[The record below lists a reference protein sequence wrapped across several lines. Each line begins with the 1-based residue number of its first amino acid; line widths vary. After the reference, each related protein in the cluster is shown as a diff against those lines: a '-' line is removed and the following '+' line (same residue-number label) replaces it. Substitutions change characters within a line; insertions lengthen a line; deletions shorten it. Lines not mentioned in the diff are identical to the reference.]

1 MKRISIVI
9 SFFFILINSL
19 QAQRVGLVLS
29 GGGAKGAA
37 HIGVIKAFEENEI
50 PIDYITGT
58 SIGAIIGS
66 LYAMGYTPDEMLQL
80 MLSKEF
86 GYWQTG
92 TVEDDY
98 MYYFRKPDPTP
109 EMAHFSIDMSDSLQI
124 KTNFLPQSL
133 INPIQ
138 MNQAFMALYAQAT
151 AKAAWNFDNLFVPF
165 RCIGSDIYN
174 KKPVIFKNG
183 DLGEAVRIS
192 MTFPL
197 FFKPVWKDS
206 VPMFDGGIYDNF
218 PVKTMKEDFHPDFIF
233 GVALSTGKSKPS
245 NNPYNQIETMI
256 MQETN
261 YEVDEEDGMIIRFN
275 MPDVSLLDFQKANE
289 IMEMGYKRTMS
300 LIDSIKGRVHRR
312 MPLDS
317 LNLRR
322 KQYKESLPP
331 LVFKNIYITGVSE
344 SQQKYIE
351 SQLHRDINQEF
362 SMEEFKRAYFKM
374 LAYSKIKEIV
384 PKAIYNRVNKTFDLH
399 LYITMSDEINIGLGG
414 NISSHQANQLYLGLG
429 YRYLGRY
436 AAGLGYRYL
445 GRYAADMNADFQVGN
460 SFSGV
465 MLNGRMY
472 LQTRIPT
479 YINWQGVFSYK
490 RYSESQSLFYED
502 VVPAFI
508 KQHELYM
515 KLKLGFPFLN
525 RAKAEIGFGY
535 GQLNDYYYQNTEVSF
550 ADRDYEHSRYNLF
563 SGSLN
568 IEQNSLSTK
577 VYPISGVK
585 RSLNAQYITGTE
597 KYRPNVATEPTK
609 NNTHSWL
616 QMKAHWEQYHEL
628 SKLFNL
634 GYTGELVLSSKNLM
648 ENYTASILQAPA
660 FTPTPHSTIVFN
672 EAFRANQY
680 AALGVSPI
688 VKLGKFVHFRLD
700 LYGFLPLYEI
710 KKHTEVLDN
719 NYVMTLPYYG
729 KFLDSF
735 KYMGEAAFV
744 VHLPFTS
751 ISLYANGYSY
761 PSKNFNFGINI
772 GYLLFN
778 PKLLD

>member
-66 LYAMGYTPDEMLQL
+66 LYAMGYTPNEMLQL

-436 AAGLGYRYL
+436 AA
-445 GRYAADMNADFQVGN
+445 DMNADFQVGN

-568 IEQNSLSTK
+568 IEQNLLSTK

>member
-300 LIDSIKGRVHRR
+300 LIDSIKGRVHRK

-414 NISSHQANQLYLGLG
+414 NISSHQANQLYL
-429 YRYLGRY
+429 
-436 AAGLGYRYL
+436 GLGYRYL

-577 VYPISGVK
+577 VYPISGAK

-609 NNTHSWL
+609 DNTHSWL

-680 AALGVSPI
+680 AALGISPI
-688 VKLGKFVHFRLD
+688 LKLGKFVHFRLD

>member
-436 AAGLGYRYL
+436 AA
-445 GRYAADMNADFQVGN
+445 DMNADFQVGN

-525 RAKAEIGFGY
+525 RAKAEICFGY

-597 KYRPNVATEPTK
+597 KYKPNVATEPTK

-648 ENYTASILQAPA
+648 ENYTASILQAPV

>member
-50 PIDYITGT
+50 PIDYITGA

-300 LIDSIKGRVHRR
+300 LIDSIKGRVHRK

-414 NISSHQANQLYLGLG
+414 NISSHQANQLYL
-429 YRYLGRY
+429 
-436 AAGLGYRYL
+436 GLGYRYL

-597 KYRPNVATEPTK
+597 KYKPNVATEPTK

-680 AALGVSPI
+680 AALGISPI
-688 VKLGKFVHFRLD
+688 LKLGKFVHFRLD

>member
-138 MNQAFMALYAQAT
+138 MNQAFVALYAQAT

-300 LIDSIKGRVHRR
+300 LIDSIKGRVHRK

-414 NISSHQANQLYLGLG
+414 NISSHQANQLDL
-429 YRYLGRY
+429 
-436 AAGLGYRYL
+436 GLGYRYL

-597 KYRPNVATEPTK
+597 KYKPNVATEPTK

-680 AALGVSPI
+680 AALGISPI
-688 VKLGKFVHFRLD
+688 LRLGKFVHFRLD

>member
-436 AAGLGYRYL
+436 AA
-445 GRYAADMNADFQVGN
+445 DMNADFQVGN

-597 KYRPNVATEPTK
+597 KYKPNVATKPTK

-680 AALGVSPI
+680 AALGISPI
-688 VKLGKFVHFRLD
+688 LKLGKFVHFRLD

-710 KKHTEVLDN
+710 KKHTEVLEN

>member
-436 AAGLGYRYL
+436 AA
-445 GRYAADMNADFQVGN
+445 DMNADFQVGN

-597 KYRPNVATEPTK
+597 KYRPNVATKPTK

-688 VKLGKFVHFRLD
+688 LKLGKFVHFRLD

>member
-300 LIDSIKGRVHRR
+300 LIDSIKGRVHRK

-436 AAGLGYRYL
+436 AA
-445 GRYAADMNADFQVGN
+445 DMNADFQVGN

-550 ADRDYEHSRYNLF
+550 ADRNYEHSRYNLF

-597 KYRPNVATEPTK
+597 KYKPNVATEPTK

-710 KKHTEVLDN
+710 KKHTEVLEN

>member
-300 LIDSIKGRVHRR
+300 LIDSIKGRVHRK

-414 NISSHQANQLYLGLG
+414 NISSHQANQLYL
-429 YRYLGRY
+429 
-436 AAGLGYRYL
+436 GLGYRYL

-597 KYRPNVATEPTK
+597 KYKPNVATEPTK

-648 ENYTASILQAPA
+648 ENYTASILQASA

-688 VKLGKFVHFRLD
+688 LKLGKFVHFRLD

>member
-218 PVKTMKEDFHPDFIF
+218 PVKTMKEDFHPDFTF

-414 NISSHQANQLYLGLG
+414 NISSHQANQLYL
-429 YRYLGRY
+429 
-436 AAGLGYRYL
+436 GLGYRYL

-688 VKLGKFVHFRLD
+688 LKLGKFVHFRLD

>member
-300 LIDSIKGRVHRR
+300 LIDSIKGRVHRK

-414 NISSHQANQLYLGLG
+414 NISSHQANQLYL
-429 YRYLGRY
+429 
-436 AAGLGYRYL
+436 GLGYRYL

-597 KYRPNVATEPTK
+597 KYKPNVATEPTK
-609 NNTHSWL
+609 NNTHSWI

-688 VKLGKFVHFRLD
+688 LKLGKFVHFRLD

-729 KFLDSF
+729 KFIDSF

>member
-300 LIDSIKGRVHRR
+300 LIDSIKGRVHRK

-414 NISSHQANQLYLGLG
+414 NISSHQANQLYL
-429 YRYLGRY
+429 
-436 AAGLGYRYL
+436 GLGYRYL

-568 IEQNSLSTK
+568 IEQNLLSTK

-688 VKLGKFVHFRLD
+688 LKLGKFVHFRLD

>member
-138 MNQAFMALYAQAT
+138 MNQAFVALYAQAT
-151 AKAAWNFDNLFVPF
+151 AKAAWNFDNLFVSF

-300 LIDSIKGRVHRR
+300 LIDSIKGRVHRK

-414 NISSHQANQLYLGLG
+414 NISSHQANQLYL
-429 YRYLGRY
+429 
-436 AAGLGYRYL
+436 GLGYRYL

-597 KYRPNVATEPTK
+597 KYKPNVATEPTK

-680 AALGVSPI
+680 AALGISPI
-688 VKLGKFVHFRLD
+688 LKLGKFVHFRLD

>member
-436 AAGLGYRYL
+436 AA
-445 GRYAADMNADFQVGN
+445 DMNADFQVGN

-597 KYRPNVATEPTK
+597 KYKPNVATEPTK

-719 NYVMTLPYYG
+719 NYVMTFPYYG

>member
-436 AAGLGYRYL
+436 AA
-445 GRYAADMNADFQVGN
+445 DMNADFQVGN

-568 IEQNSLSTK
+568 IEQNSSSTK

-609 NNTHSWL
+609 DNTHSWL

-688 VKLGKFVHFRLD
+688 LKLGKFVHFRLD

>member
-436 AAGLGYRYL
+436 AA
-445 GRYAADMNADFQVGN
+445 DMNADFQVGN

-585 RSLNAQYITGTE
+585 RSLNALYITGTK
-597 KYRPNVATEPTK
+597 KYKPNVATEPTE

-680 AALGVSPI
+680 AALGVSP
-688 VKLGKFVHFRLD
+688 VLKLGKFVHFRLD

-710 KKHTEVLDN
+710 KKHTEVLEN

-778 PKLLD
+778 QKLLD

>member
-66 LYAMGYTPDEMLQL
+66 LYAMGYAPDEMLQL

-436 AAGLGYRYL
+436 AA
-445 GRYAADMNADFQVGN
+445 DMNADFQVGN

-597 KYRPNVATEPTK
+597 KYKPNVATEPTK

-688 VKLGKFVHFRLD
+688 LKLGKFVHFRLD

>member
-300 LIDSIKGRVHRR
+300 LIDSIKGRVHRK

-436 AAGLGYRYL
+436 AA
-445 GRYAADMNADFQVGN
+445 DMNADFQVGN

-535 GQLNDYYYQNTEVSF
+535 DQLNDYYYQNTEVSF

-597 KYRPNVATEPTK
+597 KYRPNVATKPTK
-609 NNTHSWL
+609 DNTHSWL

-680 AALGVSPI
+680 AALGISPI
-688 VKLGKFVHFRLD
+688 LKLGKFVHFRLD

>member
-300 LIDSIKGRVHRR
+300 LIDSIKGRVHRK

-399 LYITMSDEINIGLGG
+399 LHITMSDEINIGLGG
-414 NISSHQANQLYLGLG
+414 NISSHQANQLYL
-429 YRYLGRY
+429 
-436 AAGLGYRYL
+436 GLGYRYL

-550 ADRDYEHSRYNLF
+550 ADQDYEHSRYNLF

-680 AALGVSPI
+680 AALGISPI
-688 VKLGKFVHFRLD
+688 LKLGKFVHFRLD

>member
-300 LIDSIKGRVHRR
+300 LIDSIKGRVHRK

-414 NISSHQANQLYLGLG
+414 NISSHQANQLYL
-429 YRYLGRY
+429 
-436 AAGLGYRYL
+436 GLGYRYL

-609 NNTHSWL
+609 DNTHSWL

-680 AALGVSPI
+680 AALGISPI
-688 VKLGKFVHFRLD
+688 LKLGKFVHFRLD

>member
-436 AAGLGYRYL
+436 AA
-445 GRYAADMNADFQVGN
+445 DMNADFQVGN

-609 NNTHSWL
+609 DNTHSWL

-680 AALGVSPI
+680 AALGISPI
-688 VKLGKFVHFRLD
+688 LKLGKFVHFRLD

>member
-300 LIDSIKGRVHRR
+300 LIDSIKGRVHRK

-414 NISSHQANQLYLGLG
+414 NISSHQANQLYL
-429 YRYLGRY
+429 
-436 AAGLGYRYL
+436 GLGYRYL

-577 VYPISGVK
+577 VYPISGAK

-597 KYRPNVATEPTK
+597 KYKPNVAMEPTK

-680 AALGVSPI
+680 AALGISPI
-688 VKLGKFVHFRLD
+688 LKLGKFVHFRLD

>member
-138 MNQAFMALYAQAT
+138 MNQAFVALYAQAT

-300 LIDSIKGRVHRR
+300 LIDSIKGRVHRK

-399 LYITMSDEINIGLGG
+399 LYITMSDEINIDLGG
-414 NISSHQANQLYLGLG
+414 NISSHQANQLYL
-429 YRYLGRY
+429 
-436 AAGLGYRYL
+436 GLGYRYL

-568 IEQNSLSTK
+568 IEQNSSSTK

-597 KYRPNVATEPTK
+597 KYRPNVATKPTK
-609 NNTHSWL
+609 DNTHSWL

-680 AALGVSPI
+680 AALGISPI
-688 VKLGKFVHFRLD
+688 LKLGKFVHFRLD

>member
-436 AAGLGYRYL
+436 AA
-445 GRYAADMNADFQVGN
+445 DMNADFQVGN

-535 GQLNDYYYQNTEVSF
+535 GQLNDNYYQNTEVSF

-597 KYRPNVATEPTK
+597 KYKPNVATEPTK

-680 AALGVSPI
+680 AALGISPI
-688 VKLGKFVHFRLD
+688 LKLGKFVHFRLD

>member
-300 LIDSIKGRVHRR
+300 LIDSIKGRVHRK

-414 NISSHQANQLYLGLG
+414 NISSHQANQLDL
-429 YRYLGRY
+429 
-436 AAGLGYRYL
+436 GLGYRYL

-597 KYRPNVATEPTK
+597 KYKPNVATEPTK

-710 KKHTEVLDN
+710 KKHTEVLEN

>member
-138 MNQAFMALYAQAT
+138 MNQAFVALYAQAT

-300 LIDSIKGRVHRR
+300 LIDSIKGRVHRK

-414 NISSHQANQLYLGLG
+414 NISSHQANQLYL
-429 YRYLGRY
+429 
-436 AAGLGYRYL
+436 GLGYRYL

-577 VYPISGVK
+577 VYPISGAK

-597 KYRPNVATEPTK
+597 KYKPNVAMEPTK

-688 VKLGKFVHFRLD
+688 LKLGKFVHFRLD

>member
-300 LIDSIKGRVHRR
+300 LIDSIKGRVHRK

-399 LYITMSDEINIGLGG
+399 LYITMSDEINIDLGG
-414 NISSHQANQLYLGLG
+414 NISSHQANQLYL
-429 YRYLGRY
+429 
-436 AAGLGYRYL
+436 GLGYRYL

-597 KYRPNVATEPTK
+597 KYKPNVAMEPTK

-680 AALGVSPI
+680 AALGISPI
-688 VKLGKFVHFRLD
+688 LKLGKFVHFRLD

>member
-436 AAGLGYRYL
+436 AA
-445 GRYAADMNADFQVGN
+445 DMNADFQVGN

-515 KLKLGFPFLN
+515 KLKQGFPFLN

-597 KYRPNVATEPTK
+597 KYKPNVATEPTK

-680 AALGVSPI
+680 AALGISPI
-688 VKLGKFVHFRLD
+688 LKLGKFVHFRLD

>member
-300 LIDSIKGRVHRR
+300 LIDSIKGRVHRK

-436 AAGLGYRYL
+436 AA
-445 GRYAADMNADFQVGN
+445 DMNADFQVGN

-479 YINWQGVFSYK
+479 YINWQGGFSYK

-597 KYRPNVATEPTK
+597 KYRPNVATKPTK
-609 NNTHSWL
+609 DNTHSWL

-680 AALGVSPI
+680 AALGISPI
-688 VKLGKFVHFRLD
+688 LKLGKFVHFRLD

>member
-436 AAGLGYRYL
+436 AA
-445 GRYAADMNADFQVGN
+445 DMNADFQVGN

-660 FTPTPHSTIVFN
+660 FTPTPHSAIVFN

>member
-256 MQETN
+256 MQKTN

-436 AAGLGYRYL
+436 AA
-445 GRYAADMNADFQVGN
+445 DMNADFQVGN

-472 LQTRIPT
+472 LQTRIPM

-680 AALGVSPI
+680 AALGISPI
-688 VKLGKFVHFRLD
+688 LKLGKFVHFRLD

>member
-109 EMAHFSIDMSDSLQI
+109 EMAHFSIDMSNSLQI

-300 LIDSIKGRVHRR
+300 LIDSIKGRVHRK

-414 NISSHQANQLYLGLG
+414 NISSHQANQLYL
-429 YRYLGRY
+429 
-436 AAGLGYRYL
+436 GLGYRYL

-609 NNTHSWL
+609 DNTHSWL

>member
-138 MNQAFMALYAQAT
+138 MNQAFVALYAQAT

-351 SQLHRDINQEF
+351 SQLHCDINQEF

-414 NISSHQANQLYLGLG
+414 NISSHQANQLYL
-429 YRYLGRY
+429 
-436 AAGLGYRYL
+436 GLGYRYL

-597 KYRPNVATEPTK
+597 KYKPNVATEPTK

-680 AALGVSPI
+680 AALGISPI
-688 VKLGKFVHFRLD
+688 LKLGKFVHFRLD

>member
-300 LIDSIKGRVHRR
+300 LIDSIKGRVHRK

-414 NISSHQANQLYLGLG
+414 NISSHQANQLDL
-429 YRYLGRY
+429 
-436 AAGLGYRYL
+436 GLGYRYL

-597 KYRPNVATEPTK
+597 KYKPNVATKPTK
-609 NNTHSWL
+609 DNTHSWL

-680 AALGVSPI
+680 AALGISPI
-688 VKLGKFVHFRLD
+688 LKLGKFVHFRLD

>member
-436 AAGLGYRYL
+436 AA
-445 GRYAADMNADFQVGN
+445 DMNADFQVGN

-568 IEQNSLSTK
+568 IEQNSLGTK

-597 KYRPNVATEPTK
+597 KYKPNVATEPTK

-688 VKLGKFVHFRLD
+688 LKLGKFVHFRLD